1 MHATCRATLIFLTL
15 TTLILFGEVYIELN
29 SSVCNVLQQPV
40 TSFLLRPNTVCSG
53 HSSGNYLTVNMLGNK
68 NHEDFQMIITT
79 SGPYNKLT
87 NDNSANTI

>member
-15 TTLILFGEVYIELN
+15 MTLILFGEVYIELN

-53 HSSGNYLTVNMLGNK
+53 HSNGNYLPANMLGNK